1 MNTLALQRDAFMPRP
16 PGGTGPGLLLAIVVH
31 IALVIALAFGVHWH
45 ASEPEGVSAEL
56 WAAVPQVAAPRVVEP
71 EPTPTPTP
79 PPPRPAPV
87 PKPEATPDAQIAI
100 ERAKRVEQER
110 KKKEQAEELAKKRQ
124 HDLDEQRKKQ
134 LEDARLAALHDA
146 EVKRILKQAGA
157 GDRTSQGEA
166 PKDAG
171 PSAGYAG
178 RIKARIKPNIVFTET
193 ITGNPVAEVEVS
205 LAPDGRILGRKLLK
219 GGSGM
224 KEWDEAVQ
232 RAIDRTEVLPRDIDG
247 RVPSTMIISFR
258 PRD

>member
-1 MNTLALQRDAFMPRP
+1 MNTLALQRDAFIPRP

-56 WAAVPQVAAPRVVEP
+56 WAAVPQIAAPRVVEP
-71 EPTPTPTP
+71 EPTPTP
-79 PPPRPAPV
+79 PPPRPTPV

-157 GDRTSQGEA
+157 GDTSQGEA
-166 PKDAG
+166 PKNAG
-171 PSAGYAG
+171 PSASYAG
-178 RIKARIKPNIVFTET
+178 RIIAYNWFDPPGIH
-193 ITGNPVAEVEVS
+193 
-205 LAPDGRILGRKLLK
+205 
-219 GGSGM
+219 
-224 KEWDEAVQ
+224 
-232 RAIDRTEVLPRDIDG
+232 
-247 RVPSTMIISFR
+247 
-258 PRD
+258 

>member
-1 MNTLALQRDAFMPRP
+1 MNTLTLQRDAFMPRP
-16 PGGTGPGLLLAIVVH
+16 TGGTGLGLVLAVIAHILLI
-31 IALVIALAFGVHWH
+31 IALAFGVHWH

-71 EPTPTPTP
+71 EPTPTP
-79 PPPRPAPV
+79 PPRPRPTPAPKAE
-87 PKPEATPDAQIAI
+87 PAPDAQIAI
-100 ERAKRVEQER
+100 ERAKRAELER

-124 HDLDEQRKKQ
+124 HELDEQRKKQ
-134 LEDARLAALHDA
+134 LEDARVAALHDA
-146 EVKRILKQAGA
+146 QVKRIMKQAGA
-157 GDRTSQGEA
+157 GDLTSQGVA

-171 PSAGYAG
+171 PSANYAG

-219 GGSGM
+219 GGSGV

-247 RVPSTMIISFR
+247 RVPPTMIISFR
-258 PRD
+258 PRE